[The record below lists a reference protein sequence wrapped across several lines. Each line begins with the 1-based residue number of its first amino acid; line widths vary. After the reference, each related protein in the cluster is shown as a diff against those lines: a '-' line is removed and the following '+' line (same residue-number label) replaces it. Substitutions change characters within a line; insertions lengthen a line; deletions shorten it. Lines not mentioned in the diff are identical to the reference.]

1 MTRDFDDDCSR
12 PDCEAPQNWCDAM
25 AVAAFDSGLVLTN
38 NESPSISAAIASA
51 AERLAQWAEEPALAP
66 NIERLMIEGCVAFDP
81 PLIRAALADG
91 AEIAISAALIHWP
104 SAAADELK
112 AVTRAQ
118 NLLAAGAKLGIAG
131 SPSQAALDALDA
143 AARLADPNGR
153 EGVSILVRPDADSA
167 PALLA
172 DDLAR
177 TRAGAAL
184 AAGASLLKPFGA
196 RLQTPLPPCVAR
208 PEQTEGPYFVDEGLT
223 RADIRT
229 DPTTGIARAGT
240 DLAAD
245 AEAIHIREH
254 EIQHDGIERLTRVQR
269 QARCP
274 IRRARHAEARP
285 VEIVADHLG
294 KAGVVFDQ
302 EYAVGH
308 GVILTAM
315 PAPPVAP
322 SALDEFAHLAPL
334 IRGQHLRY
342 VGNGLGEPL
351 AGRFCQRHLLHPEGL
366 DGRPVDVGLGQQ
378 GSRALPRRLRL
389 LPQRQQVFQGCLG
402 NCTQLVLLL
411 ARGVDLDGGMPD
423 STVSLVL
430 DLGCSEGHTHEARP
444 MPVAA
449 LRHRARGSKRSSISP
464 PTRRSGRS
472 AGGSTTSRWTC
483 SSTRNR
489 SPT

>member
-172 DDLAR
+172 DDSSPMVLM
-177 TRAGAAL
+177 TRPLVASVRSRVRRSRRGRALSIPALPNSPSRLCATASIAPMAG
-184 AAGASLLKPFGA
+184 G
-196 RLQTPLPPCVAR
+196 CAR
-208 PEQTEGPYFVDEGLT
+208 PPP
-223 RADIRT
+223 RAW
-229 DPTTGIARAGT
+229 P
-240 DLAAD
+240 
-245 AEAIHIREH
+245 
-254 EIQHDGIERLTRVQR
+254 
-269 QARCP
+269 
-274 IRRARHAEARP
+274 
-285 VEIVADHLG
+285 
-294 KAGVVFDQ
+294 
-302 EYAVGH
+302 
-308 GVILTAM
+308 
-315 PAPPVAP
+315 
-322 SALDEFAHLAPL
+322 
-334 IRGQHLRY
+334 
-342 VGNGLGEPL
+342 
-351 AGRFCQRHLLHPEGL
+351 
-366 DGRPVDVGLGQQ
+366 
-378 GSRALPRRLRL
+378 
-389 LPQRQQVFQGCLG
+389 
-402 NCTQLVLLL
+402 
-411 ARGVDLDGGMPD
+411 
-423 STVSLVL
+423 
-430 DLGCSEGHTHEARP
+430 ARP
-444 MPVAA
+444 MPTFSQ
-449 LRHRARGSKRSSISP
+449 H
-464 PTRRSGRS
+464 
-472 AGGSTTSRWTC
+472 
-483 SSTRNR
+483 
-489 SPT
+489 